1 MCQIRVNLRRWAYF
15 LAALA
20 CLLALLPL
28 PAHAAGAA
36 SKVVRVGW
44 YEDAYNITG
53 KNGERSGYAYEYEQS
68 VAAYTGWT
76 YEYIKAGWS
85 DLLQMMKNGE
95 IDLMAGVSYTE
106 DRAQDMLFSELP
118 MGREIYYLY
127 ADLAHTDIS
136 ASDLRTLNGK
146 RIALMKTSVEAAQFY
161 QWEED
166 HGLHLQYVWSNSF
179 EQSKQQA
186 QGREIDCVISTETP
200 GWVEYGMSAIAQTGG
215 SDIYFTISRTRQD
228 LKEELD
234 HAMRKMEFDKPF
246 YADELYQRYL
256 SASYTPVLS
265 REEQDWVTQHGDIRI
280 GFLTSDAGIS
290 TYVPENGQLVGVI
303 NDYITFAS
311 DSISN
316 QKLDFSLV
324 RYDSMEEEVQ
334 ALKDGQIDLIFH
346 FAQNP
351 YVAEENNF
359 VLSNTVLTLN
369 MAAVTAQT
377 YFNENHANTVAL
389 LKDDLLLK
397 WYVSY
402 CYPDWNIVEYNSLK
416 DAEAAVRSGE
426 NDCLLAESGK
436 VAKYREDKRLHS
448 VFLTQDGNVS
458 FAVARGDVA
467 LMSILN
473 KTLRTIPASMLTGA
487 LPMYEASLDKVTVI
501 DFVKDNFLV
510 VSVMLITFF
519 GMILAVIL
527 VSLRRSRIA
536 EANAKEAARQARKLN
551 QKLQE
556 SQRELRAALQ
566 QAESA
571 SSAKTT
577 FLSNVSHDIRTPMNA
592 IVGLA
597 SLMEND
603 LQNPGKL
610 QGYIDK
616 LKTASRHL
624 LNLINEILDMSKI
637 ESGKATLNIQ
647 PFRMAEQIAQ
657 VDSVI
662 RQQAVLR
669 DQQFTVQVHDL
680 LHENVEG
687 DATRLRQV
695 LLNILSNAVKYTGHG
710 GSISLNVEEILRSG
724 HYARYKFTVTDNG
737 IGMSEA
743 FQKHIYESFSRAE
756 NSVTNKVQGTG
767 LGMAITKNIVDMM
780 GGVITLQSQLGK
792 GTRFEVVLD
801 FKICEETV
809 QAAPAVCP
817 APAQDSPSLHGM
829 RFLCAED
836 NEINAEILQ
845 SLLEMQGASCT
856 ICRDGVEV
864 VEKFRTVAPGEYDAI
879 LMDVQMPG
887 MDGYEAT
894 RMIRSG
900 AKPAGPDH
908 SHHRHDS
915 QRLCRG
921 RQKEP
926 GCRHE
931 RPPVQAGGPE
941 RTGADPAA
949 LPLRT
954 VCGAAAITDSI
965 KALPLDFQRQGFLFA
980 VRSGKGLLDLCKV
993 GQGKGLGADAGVE
1006 PGRLNGGNDL
1016 FLGQVQ
1022 AACNGV
1028 GRSLAALAKGRTD
1041 QCKVTVL
1048 VLHLHGGGGADVH
1061 AHHGTGDLGGRVK
1074 AARRSGEH
1082 QPGGGVVVHR
1092 TADGTGSPG
1101 AGHGGQAV
1109 GGFLLHHHGQ
1119 ALDGQ
1124 AVAQQLH
1131 DDGAGDVI
1139 GQVGAHGHRHARELC
1154 RNEGFQV
1161 HLQHVLQHQLEVV
1174 HPGHGLG
1181 QQRRQALVHLNGHH
1195 LGGTLGQLFGQHTNA
1210 GADLDDAV
1218 ALVHP
1223 TGIHDLGGDARIDDE
1238 VLSKALGE
1246 CKIVFFAQG
1255 TDHGNV
1261 GQFGHG
1267 GHPFSEKGCCRV
1279 CSSLWGHWYYW
1290 RQVTPPV
1297 NA

>member
-1 MCQIRVNLRRWAYF
+1 MCQIRVNLRRWACL

-76 YEYIKAGWS
+76 YEYVKAGWS
-85 DLLQMMKNGE
+85 DLLQMMKSGE

-146 RIALMKTSVEAAQFY
+146 RIALLKTSVQAAQFY

-179 EQSKQQA
+179 EQGKQQA
-186 QGREIDCVISTETP
+186 QDREIDCVISTETP
-200 GWVEYGMSAIAQTGG
+200 AWVEYGMSAIAQTGG
-215 SDIYFTISRTRQD
+215 SDIYFAISRTRQD

-246 YADELYQRYL
+246 YADELYQRYP

-265 REEQDWVTQHGDIRI
+265 SEEQDWVTQHGDIRI

-290 TYVPENGQLVGVI
+290 TYVPESGQLVGVI

-324 RYDSMEEEVQ
+324 GYDSMEEEIQ

-369 MAAVTAQT
+369 MAAVTAQNS
-377 YFNENHANTVAL
+377 FNENHANTVAL

-402 CYPDWNIVEYNSLK
+402 YYPDWNIVEYNSLK
-416 DAEAAVRSGE
+416 DAEAAMRSGE
-426 NDCLLAESGK
+426 NDCLLAESGE

-458 FAVARGDVA
+458 FAVARGDVT

-487 LPMYEASLDKVTVI
+487 LPMYEASLEKVTVT

-603 LQNPGKL
+603 LQNPRQLASAEPHQRDPGHEQDRKRQGHPEHPALPHGRADRTGGQRDPPAGRAAGPTVHRTGPRSAPRECGRRRHPPAAGTAQHPVQCGQVHRPWRQHLAECGGDPPQRPLCPL
-610 QGYIDK
+610 QVHRYRQ
-616 LKTASRHL
+616 RHRHERSVPEAHL
-624 LNLINEILDMSKI
+624 RVL
-637 ESGKATLNIQ
+637 Q
-647 PFRMAEQIAQ
+647 PGREFG
-657 VDSVI
+657 
-662 RQQAVLR
+662 
-669 DQQFTVQVHDL
+669 DQQGAGH
-680 LHENVEG
+680 
-687 DATRLRQV
+687 RP
-695 LLNILSNAVKYTGHG
+695 GHG
-710 GSISLNVEEILRSG
+710 HHQEHRG
-724 HYARYKFTVTDNG
+724 H
-737 IGMSEA
+737 
-743 FQKHIYESFSRAE
+743 
-756 NSVTNKVQGTG
+756 
-767 LGMAITKNIVDMM
+767 
-780 GGVITLQSQLGK
+780 
-792 GTRFEVVLD
+792 
-801 FKICEETV
+801 
-809 QAAPAVCP
+809 
-817 APAQDSPSLHGM
+817 
-829 RFLCAED
+829 
-836 NEINAEILQ
+836 
-845 SLLEMQGASCT
+845 
-856 ICRDGVEV
+856 DG
-864 VEKFRTVAPGEYDAI
+864 RCHHA
-879 LMDVQMPG
+879 
-887 MDGYEAT
+887 
-894 RMIRSG
+894 
-900 AKPAGPDH
+900 AKPAGQGHPLRGGAGLQDLRRNGAG
-908 SHHRHDS
+908 STR
-915 QRLCRG
+915 RLPC
-921 RQKEP
+921 P
-926 GCRHE
+926 GAGQ
-931 RPPVQAGGPE
+931 PVAA
-941 RTGADPAA
+941 RDA
-949 LPLRT
+949 LPL
-954 VCGAAAITDSI
+954 
-965 KALPLDFQRQGFLFA
+965 QRFRYEPFA
-980 VRSGKGLLDLCKV
+980 
-993 GQGKGLGADAGVE
+993 E
-1006 PGRLNGGNDL
+1006 
-1016 FLGQVQ
+1016 
-1022 AACNGV
+1022 
-1028 GRSLAALAKGRTD
+1028 
-1041 QCKVTVL
+1041 
-1048 VLHLHGGGGADVH
+1048 
-1061 AHHGTGDLGGRVK
+1061 
-1074 AARRSGEH
+1074 
-1082 QPGGGVVVHR
+1082 QP
-1092 TADGTGSPG
+1092 
-1101 AGHGGQAV
+1101 Q
-1109 GGFLLHHHGQ
+1109 
-1119 ALDGQ
+1119 
-1124 AVAQQLH
+1124 
-1131 DDGAGDVI
+1131 
-1139 GQVGAHGHRHARELC
+1139 
-1154 RNEGFQV
+1154 
-1161 HLQHVLQHQLEVV
+1161 
-1174 HPGHGLG
+1174 
-1181 QQRRQALVHLNGHH
+1181 
-1195 LGGTLGQLFGQHTNA
+1195 
-1210 GADLDDAV
+1210 
-1218 ALVHP
+1218 
-1223 TGIHDLGGDARIDDE
+1223 
-1238 VLSKALGE
+1238 
-1246 CKIVFFAQG
+1246 
-1255 TDHGNV
+1255 
-1261 GQFGHG
+1261 
-1267 GHPFSEKGCCRV
+1267 
-1279 CSSLWGHWYYW
+1279 
-1290 RQVTPPV
+1290 
-1297 NA
+1297 

>member
-1 MCQIRVNLRRWAYF
+1 MCQIRVNLRRWACL

-76 YEYIKAGWS
+76 YEYVRAGWS

-118 MGREIYYLY
+118 MGREVYYLY

-146 RIALMKTSVEAAQFY
+146 RIALLKTSVQAAQFY

-179 EQSKQQA
+179 EQGKQQA

-200 GWVEYGMSAIAQTGG
+200 AWVEYGMSAIAQTGG
-215 SDIYFTISRTRQD
+215 SDIYFAISRTRQD

-265 REEQDWVTQHGDIRI
+265 SEEQDWVTQHGDIRI

-290 TYVPENGQLVGVI
+290 TYVPESGQLVGVI

-324 RYDSMEEEVQ
+324 GYDSMEEEVQ

-359 VLSNTVLTLN
+359 VLSNTVLILN
-369 MAAVTAQT
+369 MAAVTAQNS
-377 YFNENHANTVAL
+377 FNENHANTVAL

-402 CYPDWNIVEYNSLK
+402 YYPDWNIVEYNSLK
-416 DAEAAVRSGE
+416 DAEAAMRSGE
-426 NDCLLAESGK
+426 NDCLLAESGE

-458 FAVARGDVA
+458 FAVARGDVT

-487 LPMYEASLDKVTVI
+487 LPMYEASLEKVTVT

-616 LKTASRHL
+616 LKTASWHL

-801 FKICEETV
+801 FKICEETA

-829 RFLCAED
+829 RFLCSASATNRLWSSRNNRQHKSPAAE
-836 NEINAEILQ
+836 NQAAGLSVCSPVRQGPAGSLQ
-845 SLLEMQGASCT
+845 S
-856 ICRDGVEV
+856 R
-864 VEKFRTVAPGEYDAI
+864 PG
-879 LMDVQMPG
+879 
-887 MDGYEAT
+887 
-894 RMIRSG
+894 
-900 AKPAGPDH
+900 
-908 SHHRHDS
+908 
-915 QRLCRG
+915 
-921 RQKEP
+921 
-926 GCRHE
+926 
-931 RPPVQAGGPE
+931 
-941 RTGADPAA
+941 
-949 LPLRT
+949 
-954 VCGAAAITDSI
+954 
-965 KALPLDFQRQGFLFA
+965 
-980 VRSGKGLLDLCKV
+980 
-993 GQGKGLGADAGVE
+993 
-1006 PGRLNGGNDL
+1006 
-1016 FLGQVQ
+1016 
-1022 AACNGV
+1022 
-1028 GRSLAALAKGRTD
+1028 
-1041 QCKVTVL
+1041 
-1048 VLHLHGGGGADVH
+1048 
-1061 AHHGTGDLGGRVK
+1061 
-1074 AARRSGEH
+1074 
-1082 QPGGGVVVHR
+1082 
-1092 TADGTGSPG
+1092 
-1101 AGHGGQAV
+1101 
-1109 GGFLLHHHGQ
+1109 
-1119 ALDGQ
+1119 
-1124 AVAQQLH
+1124 
-1131 DDGAGDVI
+1131 
-1139 GQVGAHGHRHARELC
+1139 
-1154 RNEGFQV
+1154 
-1161 HLQHVLQHQLEVV
+1161 
-1174 HPGHGLG
+1174 
-1181 QQRRQALVHLNGHH
+1181 
-1195 LGGTLGQLFGQHTNA
+1195 
-1210 GADLDDAV
+1210 
-1218 ALVHP
+1218 
-1223 TGIHDLGGDARIDDE
+1223 
-1238 VLSKALGE
+1238 
-1246 CKIVFFAQG
+1246 
-1255 TDHGNV
+1255 
-1261 GQFGHG
+1261 
-1267 GHPFSEKGCCRV
+1267 
-1279 CSSLWGHWYYW
+1279 
-1290 RQVTPPV
+1290 
-1297 NA
+1297 